1 MKVSRFTPSLMKH
14 QDLEEIFVQR
24 HKLAQNIVELIRHS
38 VITPSKHHTLLVG
51 PRGIG
56 KTHLVSLVYYRI
68 RKMDDL
74 DDCLFIAWLRE
85 EEWGITSFLDLL
97 LRIFRALQEEYGT
110 PPSPPLAK
118 GGGEVDSLLHPLNK
132 GGGEVDSLLHPLNKG
147 GGEVDSLLPPLNK
160 GKGEVDS
167 LLSPLNK
174 GGGEVDSLLHP
185 LNKGGG
191 EVDSL
196 LPPLNKGG
204 GEVDSLLPPLNK
216 GGLGGLSERVE
227 SLYQLPQDA
236 AERAGA
242 ELLKEVIGNRTL
254 LLLMENLDDVF
265 AGLGDEGQK
274 RLRAFLQENTCC
286 TILATSQ
293 SLFNG
298 VKLQT
303 SPFYG
308 FFRIHHL
315 EDLTSEDATQLLA
328 NIARLEG
335 DRKLESFIQMPT
347 GRDRIRAVHHLAGGS
362 HRVYVIFSEFLTCK
376 SLDELV
382 EPFMRMLDD
391 LTPYYQARMQWLSPQ
406 QRKIIEFL
414 CDRRHPV
421 PVKEIA
427 QRCFMTHQTAS
438 GQLKDLRQKGYVTS
452 EGIGRESYYELR
464 EVLMRFCLEVKKQ
477 RGETIQLFVDFL
489 RLWYSK
495 QELQERLDRLSSV
508 EMLQAPS
515 LERECV
521 FEALKE
527 MIHDSLQQESKV
539 SDISD
544 TVEAKA
550 EDAASLLDEDP
561 RVATYWEEYWAY
573 YEQNDWLAAL
583 SIAKKLVEIRGQV
596 SEWFQQGNCLDE
608 LMRYEE
614 AIASYVQAI
623 QIKPNLYE
631 AWYNRGVALSNLG
644 QLEEAIA
651 SYDKAIKCKPDAPDA
666 WYNLGVALGKLGRLE
681 EAIASYNKAVQLK
694 PDALDAWYNRSYALL
709 NLGQLEAAIASF
721 DKAIALEPN
730 DHSAWNNRGYAL
742 RKLGRSEEAIASFDK
757 AIELKPDAPDAWY
770 NLGIALG
777 KLAQLEQAIASF
789 DKAIE
794 LKPDYAFAWIIR
806 GIALYCLGQL
816 EQAIASYDKAI
827 ELKPDYASA
836 WYNRGIALSSLGELE
851 QAIASYD
858 KAIELKPDYAF
869 AWNNRGI
876 ALSSLGELEQ
886 AIASYDKAIELQPDY
901 PDAWNNRGNALE
913 KLGQL
918 EQAIASYDKAI
929 ELGNPSSYVFFN
941 RAIALLGLNRWDE
954 GIAELENALDR
965 LAEEP
970 REEADAEDV
979 ELIFRNL
986 FNSTKDAAI
995 WKTRITTLI
1004 QLYDKHQVI
1013 SALGQGLVRS
1023 IPALMSE
1030 MVSDKA
1036 AQTWLE
1042 LWQELT
1048 SDYTEFQVP
1057 LRLLNTAVRYRET
1070 KGDKRVLL
1078 ELPIEERNLLKPL
1091 LGINEGGQ

>member
-24 HKLAQNIVELIRHS
+24 HKLAQNIVELIRNS
-38 VITPSKHHTLLVG
+38 VITPSKHHMLLVG

-68 RKMDDL
+68 REMDDL
-74 DDCLFIAWLRE
+74 GDRLLIAWLRE

-118 GGGEVDSLLHPLNK
+118 GGGEVDSLL
-132 GGGEVDSLLHPLNKG
+132 
-147 GGEVDSLLPPLNK
+147 
-160 GKGEVDS
+160 
-167 LLSPLNK
+167 SPLNK
-174 GGGEVDSLLHP
+174 GGGEVDSF
-185 LNKGGG
+185 
-191 EVDSL
+191 
-196 LPPLNKGG
+196 
-204 GEVDSLLPPLNK
+204 SLLPPLNK

-227 SLYQLPQDA
+227 ALYQLPPDA

-242 ELLKEVIGNRTL
+242 KLLKEVIGNCTL
-254 LLLMENLDDVF
+254 LLLMENLDEVF

-274 RLRAFLQENTCC
+274 RLRAFLQENACC

-335 DRKLESFIQMPT
+335 DRELESFIQMPT

-362 HRVYVIFSEFLTCK
+362 HRVYVIFSEFLTRE

-438 GQLKDLRQKGYVTS
+438 GQLKDLREKGYVTS
-452 EGIGRESYYELR
+452 EAIGRESFYELR

-495 QELQERLDRLSSV
+495 QELQERLDRLSSA

-515 LERECV
+515 LEREYV
-521 FEALKE
+521 LQALKA
-527 MIHDSLQQESKV
+527 ISHDSLQQHSKNI
-539 SDISD
+539 DTNA
-544 TVEAKA
+544 TVEA
-550 EDAASLLDEDP
+550 SDED
-561 RVATYWEEYWAY
+561 
-573 YEQNDWLAAL
+573 
-583 SIAKKLVEIRGQV
+583 IVE
-596 SEWFQQGNCLDE
+596 LD
-608 LMRYEE
+608 
-614 AIASYVQAI
+614 
-623 QIKPNLYE
+623 
-631 AWYNRGVALSNLG
+631 
-644 QLEEAIA
+644 
-651 SYDKAIKCKPDAPDA
+651 
-666 WYNLGVALGKLGRLE
+666 
-681 EAIASYNKAVQLK
+681 
-694 PDALDAWYNRSYALL
+694 
-709 NLGQLEAAIASF
+709 
-721 DKAIALEPN
+721 
-730 DHSAWNNRGYAL
+730 
-742 RKLGRSEEAIASFDK
+742 
-757 AIELKPDAPDAWY
+757 
-770 NLGIALG
+770 
-777 KLAQLEQAIASF
+777 
-789 DKAIE
+789 
-794 LKPDYAFAWIIR
+794 
-806 GIALYCLGQL
+806 
-816 EQAIASYDKAI
+816 
-827 ELKPDYASA
+827 
-836 WYNRGIALSSLGELE
+836 
-851 QAIASYD
+851 
-858 KAIELKPDYAF
+858 
-869 AWNNRGI
+869 
-876 ALSSLGELEQ
+876 
-886 AIASYDKAIELQPDY
+886 
-901 PDAWNNRGNALE
+901 NAL
-913 KLGQL
+913 
-918 EQAIASYDKAI
+918 
-929 ELGNPSSYVFFN
+929 N
-941 RAIALLGLNRWDE
+941 
-954 GIAELENALDR
+954 R

-970 REEADAEDV
+970 GKEASAEDV

-986 FNSTKDAAI
+986 FNNTHDAAI

-1004 QLYDKHQVI
+1004 QLYNKHQVI

-1042 LWQELT
+1042 VWQELT
-1048 SDYTEFQVP
+1048 SDYTQFQIP

-1091 LGINEGGQ
+1091 LGISEGGQ